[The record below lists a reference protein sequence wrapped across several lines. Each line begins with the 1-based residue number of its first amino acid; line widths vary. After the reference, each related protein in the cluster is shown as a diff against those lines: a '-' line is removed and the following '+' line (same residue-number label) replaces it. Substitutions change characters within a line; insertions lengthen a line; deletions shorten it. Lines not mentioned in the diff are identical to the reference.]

1 MDKYL
6 KSLLLLAFAIVLII
20 GGSSTLNRS
29 DDGSLEGVEVLAL
42 VADGFDYKEFSEVKA
57 RLQSKG
63 ARVTAASFEAGML
76 QGDGG
81 EYSPETTFDEIDA
94 MDYDAFFIPGGNSP
108 YNLIHHR
115 FNVEEGHQTAL
126 DILTQA
132 HEERKLIAAIC
143 HGPWVLA
150 AADLVNGTRVTCY
163 IDPYL
168 IADLEKA
175 GAVVDTGRLVVR
187 DGLIITGFGWDAIE
201 SFASEIVRALSSGAE

>member
-1 MDKYL
+1 MGKWL
-6 KSLLLLAFAIVLII
+6 KPILYIALFSII
-20 GGSSTLNRS
+20 GGVLIFYPQGNERI
-29 DDGSLEGVEVLAL
+29 EGVEVLAL
-42 VADGFDYKEFSEVKA
+42 IADGFDYNEFSAVKA
-57 RLQSKG
+57 RLEASG
-63 ARVTAASFEAGML
+63 ARVTVASFEAGML
-76 QGDGG
+76 QGDRGG

-108 YNLIHHR
+108 YNLIYHR
-115 FNVEEGHQTAL
+115 FNFEEGHQTAL

-150 AADLVNGTRVTCY
+150 VADLVNGTRVTCY
-163 IDPYL
+163 NDPPM

-175 GAVVDTGRLVVR
+175 GAVLDRSQLVIR
-187 DGLIITGFGWDAIE
+187 DGLIITARYEAID